1 METPSASDDFWKDLR
16 LSIVLDQEGRIY
28 PCEVF
33 FCGWGDRGG
42 SEGRRKTNTIKRSVA
57 PKLST
62 VTYFEQN
69 TSLLVCQKIHFSKL
83 SEKMTSKFLIFV
95 TWMAL
100 SRCFLGLLHSRFAI
114 KIMFR
119 EIKMLNLSFWE
130 VKLSGTGIR
139 VTLWTS
145 QDPFLE
151 VVKCP
156 TNPANLSIRQHSR
169 AKCAQ

>member
-42 SEGRRKTNTIKRSVA
+42 IRRYEKNKYNKEVCSTKTIDGHLFWAKHKFA
-57 PKLST
+57 CLSKNSFFKT
-62 VTYFEQN
+62 FR
-69 TSLLVCQKIHFSKL
+69 
-83 SEKMTSKFLIFV
+83 KMTSKFLIFV